1 MNRKP
6 PAGDNAQKPTQ
17 PLPQFAK
24 DSAEQ
29 IWQAG
34 LGAFSK
40 AQQEGGKVFHSLVQD
55 GMALQKQA
63 QAMAQEQ
70 LKDASTQINS
80 LASRVTSRAAEP
92 LDKLE
97 GLFEQRVAKAMQR
110 LGVPTA
116 QDLQRLQD
124 QIEALTQ
131 ELQQARQASGAGDG
145 AAPPKR
151 SPRGSD
157 SKGTS

>member
-1 MNRKP
+1 MGAR
-6 PAGDNAQKPTQ
+6 DRDV
-17 PLPQFAK
+17 L
-24 DSAEQ
+24 
-29 IWQAG
+29 AG
-34 LGAFSK
+34 LAGPERQRAV
-40 AQQEGGKVFHSLVQD
+40 ADAMRRELMDLV
-55 GMALQKQA
+55 AA
-63 QAMAQEQ
+63 RE
-70 LKDASTQINS
+70 
-80 LASRVTSRAAEP
+80 TSRAAEP

-131 ELQQARQASGAGDG
+131 ELQQARQASDAGDG